1 MNEKGGTME
10 RILIAYDGSE
20 SAERAL
26 DEVARMAN
34 GSAVTVV
41 SVAELLPQV
50 GRAGAMMLPEVYAE
64 RETQLEEAKAKLAK
78 LGVDAKTV
86 ERRGDAA
93 EMIIDEAEQEKADL
107 IVVGTR
113 GLSTARSWMLGSV
126 SSRVMHHAPC
136 NVLVVR

>member
-1 MNEKGGTME
+1 ME